1 VVDVCYTCSLIVG
14 SMASQVRDIKT
25 VPGTNFVVDGFR
37 FTNPFV
43 KHYFL
48 THTHSDHTTGLTKG
62 FDNGLIYCSEVA
74 ARLLMFDFGI
84 RRDVLRPMKL
94 DTTVVIKSCSGDVL
108 VTPISANHCP
118 GAVMFVFEI
127 VKTGMRVLHTG
138 DFRWSDEQHGGNPV
152 LKRIDL
158 VMLDTTYCASKWT
171 FPKQDHVVQ
180 EIAKFIG
187 RTIANNRKTLFVFM
201 SYHIG
206 KERAYFGAAE
216 LCGNLKV
223 YASANK
229 QKVLKLLDLPQ
240 SWLNLLVDDPNEAQI
255 HVGTMKQTRFPET
268 LEHELRN
275 GPWSAAVVI
284 RPTGWS
290 FNRSRKAENI
300 LSIRKVSKNVS
311 VVGVPYSEH
320 SSFEELQSCI
330 KTLRPKRIIPT
341 VNAETKEK
349 RRKLVD
355 SLCNFM
361 DLSNDKSRIDGYFRQ
376 SKEENLVNINEVDT
390 KEQKR
395 LWEEIVQSSVAATGS
410 KEQTPQN
417 SVNKKS
423 KNLRDYFRMKS

>member
-1 VVDVCYTCSLIVG
+1 
-14 SMASQVRDIKT
+14 MASQVREIKT

-43 KHYFL
+43 RHYFL

-62 FDNGLIYCSEVA
+62 FDNGMIYCSEVS

-94 DTTVVIKSCSGDVL
+94 NTTISIKSSSGDVL

-118 GAVMFVFEI
+118 GAVMFLFEI
-127 VKTGMRVLHTG
+127 PKTGMRILHTG
-138 DFRWSDEQHGGNPV
+138 DFRWSDEQHGSNPV
-152 LKRIDL
+152 LTRIDL

-171 FPKQDHVVQ
+171 FPKQDQVVQ
-180 EIAKFIG
+180 EIARFIG
-187 RTIANNRKTLFVFM
+187 RTITNNRKTLFVFM

-216 LCGNLKV
+216 LCGSLKV
-223 YASANK
+223 YATPNK

-240 SWLNLLVDDPNEAQI
+240 RWLNLLVDNPKEAQI

-268 LEHELRN
+268 LEDELCN

-290 FNRSRKAENI
+290 FDRSRKDGNI
-300 LSIRKVSKNVS
+300 FSIRKVSKNVS

-355 SLCNFM
+355 SLCDLM
-361 DLSNDKSRIDGYFRQ
+361 DLSSDKSRIDGYFKQ
-376 SKEENLVNINEVDT
+376 SKQTNLVNINEVDT
-390 KEQKR
+390 EEQKR
-395 LWEEIVQSSVAATGS
+395 LWEEIAHSSVATAS
-410 KEQTPQN
+410 KESNPPN
-417 SVNKKS
+417 SVKK
-423 KNLRDYFRMKS
+423 KPKTLRDFFTRKS